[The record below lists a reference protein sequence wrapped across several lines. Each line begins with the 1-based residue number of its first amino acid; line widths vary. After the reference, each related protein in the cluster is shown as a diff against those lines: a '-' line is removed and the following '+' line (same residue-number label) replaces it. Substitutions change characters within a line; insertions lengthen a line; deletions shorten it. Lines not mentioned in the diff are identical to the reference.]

1 MALLLSPSVEL
12 RPSRCGCLFGFAS
25 ERVKS
30 SKGMYRAHILGR
42 LILNLM
48 TLTCGTPRT
57 DPTQTVHTARTVT
70 RTSNSRACTKPPRGA
85 PWKLADHLSVHMS
98 GTETVTTC
106 IVSGVVQREPYSL
119 ITRSIEV
126 SDSLTQV
133 ASHPNGQYAVK
144 IR

>member
-1 MALLLSPSVEL
+1 MSKRMLVFS
-12 RPSRCGCLFGFAS
+12 CLT
-25 ERVKS
+25 
-30 SKGMYRAHILGR
+30 
-42 LILNLM
+42 LNL
-48 TLTCGTPRT
+48 LTPNVGPPRT

-85 PWKLADHLSVHMS
+85 PWKLADRLSVHMS

>member
-1 MALLLSPSVEL
+1 MSLRLRLRECHKFEGEVSCTHTRKANPEL
-12 RPSRCGCLFGFAS
+12 DDLNVRFTT
-25 ERVKS
+25 
-30 SKGMYRAHILGR
+30 YRS
-42 LILNLM
+42 
-48 TLTCGTPRT
+48 
-57 DPTQTVHTARTVT
+57 TQSVHTVRTVT

-85 PWKLADHLSVHMS
+85 PWKLAGHLAVHMS

-119 ITRSIEV
+119 ITRFIEV